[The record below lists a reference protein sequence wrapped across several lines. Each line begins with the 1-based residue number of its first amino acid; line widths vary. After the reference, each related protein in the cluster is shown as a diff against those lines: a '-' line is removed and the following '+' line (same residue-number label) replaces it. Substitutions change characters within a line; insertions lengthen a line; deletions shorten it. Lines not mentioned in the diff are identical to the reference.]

1 MTRSN
6 PTPLFMI
13 FTFAC
18 TLLISCVEQPAEVSQ
33 QPQVNPVPF
42 PDTGIPGFE
51 LPTDSTIINQ
61 WVDEQNNEEI
71 HKHGWGIWAGLTTP
85 TDLNIGGSNLLVY
98 ETWLTPDEIIDRIH
112 NSPQPRSASGRPQL
126 KVPNQLI
133 HAAGISGNPVDTV
146 FEAVSY
152 SPSAAGY
159 ALENEIFLYTTLA
172 EYENEGLEEIPPFPN
187 DAITIKPVFKVI
199 TEQNLNNEGLFAM
212 PVWPGPIDSI
222 AAYPETDWGTCVH
235 IDLSNNANGNGGIDY
250 TCNNPTPENTYN
262 LNDFI
267 YHTINKEDAAYY
279 NEQYN
284 LKAHAGDYVI
294 LVAMH
299 VTSRE
304 ITRWTWQTF
313 WWTPNPADP
322 PAPSSSDIAGLRPL
336 EYLSGAADHYAMA
349 SAFNMVSPPQPY
361 YNGESV
367 GDTVIAFNPYLEAG
381 FGPGVFTG
389 SNSSVI
395 NNGERIATDAGIRT
409 NCMSCHAFA
418 SYNID
423 EKKSTTPYTGDAYVS
438 LSDSLFEG
446 SLRLDFAWSVANNVD
461 TTGMQNFIETNM
473 AADENGQ

>member
-6 PTPLFMI
+6 PILLFLI
-13 FTFAC
+13 FIFAC
-18 TLLISCVEQPAEVSQ
+18 TLLSSCTEQPAEVSQ

-42 PDTGIPGFE
+42 PDIGIPDFE
-51 LPTDSTIINQ
+51 FPTDSTTINQ
-61 WVDEQNNEEI
+61 WIDEQNDEEI
-71 HKHGWGIWAGLTTP
+71 HKHGWGIWVGLTTP
-85 TDLNIGGSNLLVY
+85 TDQNTGGSNLLVY
-98 ETWLTPDEIIDRIH
+98 ETWLTPAEIIDRIH
-112 NSPQPRSASGRPQL
+112 NSPQARSSSGRPQL
-126 KVPNQLI
+126 RVPNQLV
-133 HAAGISGNPVDTV
+133 HAANFSGNPVDSTV

-152 SPSAAGY
+152 SPSASDY

-172 EYENEGLEEIPPFPN
+172 AYANEGLEEIPSFPN

-199 TEQNLNNEGLFAM
+199 TEQTLNDEGLFTMSA
-212 PVWPGPIDSI
+212 WNGPIDSV
-222 AAYPETDWGTCVH
+222 AAYPETDWGTCIH
-235 IDLSNNANGNGGIDY
+235 IDLSNNSNGNRGIDH
-250 TCNNPTPENTYN
+250 TCDNPTPENTYN

-267 YHTINKEDAAYY
+267 YHTINEEDVSYY
-279 NEQYN
+279 NQQYN
-284 LKAHAGDYVI
+284 LNAQAGDYVI

-313 WWTPNPADP
+313 WWTPDPTAP
-322 PAPSSSDIAGLRPL
+322 PAPSSADIAGLRPV
-336 EYLSGAADHYAMA
+336 EYLHGAANHYAMA

-381 FGPGVFTG
+381 FGPDVFTG
-389 SNSSVI
+389 SNSYVI
-395 NNGERIATDAGIRT
+395 KNGERIATNAGIRT

-423 EKKSTTPYTGDAYVS
+423 EKKSTTPYSGDAYVS

-461 TTGMQNFIETNM
+461 TTGMQDFIERHTAGN
-473 AADENGQ
+473 ER